1 MMKIAVPEYVLAAIL
16 RHYGTLAGR
25 CTVPRDDL
33 KAVNAKRLAGEDLR
47 RLRRILNVNDKEQR

>member
-1 MMKIAVPEYVLAAIL
+1 MKIPVSEYVLANIL
-16 RHYGTLAGR
+16 RHYGTLAER

-47 RLRRILNVNDKEQR
+47 RLKRLLKVND